1 MGTKNITLTS
11 VQAVK
16 LIANKF
22 VEIDQEQSIEIYD
35 NKLILNNNGEVFE
48 LDSLEAGFN
57 KKKIDYEESVN
68 FIRSLICDYFHFEPY
83 QVLYSSGM
91 PNHELVFNINFYPG
105 LNLYMLV
112 ADKSTASINSRELYL
127 ENVGKQ
133 IDTENTVGVYRKLG
147 DSGYYFRWLD
157 DFE

>member
-16 LIANKF
+16 LIANKS
-22 VEIDQEQSIEIYD
+22 VEIDEGQSIEIYD

-48 LDSLEAGFN
+48 LDSLDAKFN
-57 KKKIDYEESVN
+57 KKKIGCEDGVN
-68 FIRSLICDYFHFEPY
+68 FIKSLICDYFNLEPC

-91 PNHELVFNINFYPG
+91 PNYELVFNINFYPG
-105 LNLYMLV
+105 LNLYLLV
-112 ADKSTASINSRELYL
+112 TNKHTVKFNTREFYIENEGKKINTEHTIGLYREM
-127 ENVGKQ
+127 
-133 IDTENTVGVYRKLG
+133 G
-147 DSGYYFRWLD
+147 DSSYYFRWLD